1 MRLSTP
7 GERIRKK
14 AEELDEGE
22 KKRQVQAQGGISTK
36 PETVGKIK
44 FGVWGLICGAV
55 IAMIIGF
62 AWGGWT
68 TGGTGRQRT
77 EEAVLATRAAICV
90 AQFIKDPNYKEKL
103 KELKAVSSYERST
116 FIEKGGWDKMPGE
129 QKASDTV
136 SRACADGLEFLT
148 K

>member
-1 MRLSTP
+1 MRLSTEE
-7 GERIRKK
+7 ERIRKR
-14 AEELDEGE
+14 AEELDEQE
-22 KKRQVQAQGGISTK
+22 KKRQVQVPRGISMK
-36 PETVGKIK
+36 PETGEKVK

-62 AWGGWT
+62 EWGGWT
-68 TGGTGRQRT
+68 TGGTSRQRT

-103 KELKAVSSYERST
+103 KELKAVDSYERSA

-129 QKASDTV
+129 QKANSTV
-136 SRACADGLEFLT
+136 SRACADGLEYLT

>member
-7 GERIRKK
+7 EERIRKK
-14 AEELDEGE
+14 AEELDEQE
-22 KKRQVQAQGGISTK
+22 KKRQVRDISMK
-36 PETVGKIK
+36 PETGGKFK

-68 TGGTGRQRT
+68 TGGTSRQRT

-103 KELKAVSSYERST
+103 TELKAVSSYERST
-116 FIEKGGWDKMPGE
+116 FIEKGAWDKMPGE
-129 QKASDTV
+129 QKANSTV
-136 SRACADGLEFLT
+136 SQACANGLDYLT